1 MRIWCCLPCFVGDD
15 REDTMRSEKD
25 SETQNLKEEVKE
37 EEEEQKEEE
46 QQEEELSSSE
56 GLELGFCLG
65 LPGSSSGNSGSSK
78 RSVEGLK
85 GGSKRDLGGFL
96 VEREKSL
103 IESLKLSIGGS
114 SSHPLP
120 FLDYSSLTRN
130 VIDAG
135 ESSFSLL
142 KDNFISDLQHKRAKL
157 ESIFQ

>member
-37 EEEEQKEEE
+37 EEEEQKEE